1 MLIMNLKTLSNA
13 LIDYKTQATSASHQT
28 IPIYSVIAVT
38 ILTISRVSSSHSP
51 LVIGE
56 RDAVYGALV

>member
-1 MLIMNLKTLSNA
+1 MLIVNLKTLSNL
-13 LIDYKTQATSASHQT
+13 LIDYKTQATSVFHQT
-28 IPIYSVIAVT
+28 VSIYLVIAVT
-38 ILTISRVSSSHSP
+38 ILTISRAPSSHSP